1 MKYSIS
7 HVANLGRK
15 TKYNSLTLCIHHS
28 SMFDEVII
36 YVTFVLHLLMA
47 GPFSLNC
54 NTCMKDYSNDDNVV

>member
-7 HVANLGRK
+7 HVAN
-15 TKYNSLTLCIHHS
+15 Y
-28 SMFDEVII
+28 
-36 YVTFVLHLLMA
+36 LLMA